1 MQRLSAR
8 NTVLVGLTL
17 FSMFFG
23 AGNLIFPPYL
33 GAMAGQKLLPALL
46 GFAVSAIGLPVL
58 GVAVAAR
65 AGGLPALAGRVSA
78 RFAAVFTLL
87 IYLSIGPCVAIPRT
101 ASTSFEMAVVP
112 FLGGSSPAMRVGYAM
127 MFFAVAMAV
136 ALRPDRISGF
146 LGRITGPLLLGL
158 ILILVAGCL
167 VQFPAVLDP
176 ARGAYQSNTAVEGFL
191 YGYQTMDTIAALNFG
206 IVIAL
211 NIRHRGVQEESGV
224 VKATVRAGWITGVI
238 LLLVYSGLAV
248 AGGLAGAG
256 AETPANGAVL
266 LSGMAGRLF
275 GKWGTVLVGVIFV
288 IACLNTCIGLLSCC
302 GEYFH
307 SICPR
312 LSVRRWIA
320 VFAAAGL
327 CISVAGLDMILAF
340 STPVLNIIYPVAIV
354 LIALGLAHS
363 LLQRIPGIYPVCI
376 TVAAVFAVLCEVRRL
391 GVAVPLVEHL
401 PLYSQQLGWVVPV
414 VGAAA
419 AAAVAALFLPRTK
432 A

>member
-33 GAMAGQKLLPALL
+33 GAMAGQKLLPALI
-46 GFAVSAIGLPVL
+46 GFAISAIGLPVL

-65 AGGLPALAGRVSA
+65 AGGLPALAGRVGT

-101 ASTSFEMAVVP
+101 ASTSFEMAVLP
-112 FLGGSSPAMRVGYAM
+112 FVGEPSPAMRVGYAM

-136 ALRPDRISGF
+136 ALHPDRISGF

-158 ILILVAGCL
+158 ILILVAGCI

-176 ARGAYQSNTAVEGFL
+176 ARGVYQSNTSVEGFL

-211 NIRHRGVQEESGV
+211 NIRRRGVEEDSGV
-224 VKATVRAGWITGVI
+224 IQGTVRAGWITGVI
-238 LLLVYSGLAV
+238 LLLVYTGLAV

-256 AETPANGAVL
+256 AQEPANGAVL

-340 STPVLNIIYPVAIV
+340 STPVLNSIYPVAIV
-354 LIALGLAHS
+354 LIVLGLAHS
-363 LLQRIPGIYPVCI
+363 LVRHVPGIYPVCV

-391 GVAVPLVEHL
+391 GVPVPMLEHL
-401 PLYSQQLGWVVPV
+401 PLYTQQLGWVVPV
-414 VGAAA
+414 VVAAA
-419 AAAVAALFLPRTK
+419 ATAVTARIRHRK
-432 A
+432 KV

>member
-33 GAMAGQKLLPALL
+33 GAMAGQKLLPALI
-46 GFAVSAIGLPVL
+46 GFAISAIGLPVL

-65 AGGLPALAGRVSA
+65 AGGLPALAGRVGT

-101 ASTSFEMAVVP
+101 ASTSFEMAVLP
-112 FLGGSSPAMRVGYAM
+112 FVGEPSPAMRVGYAM

-136 ALRPDRISGF
+136 ALHPERISGF

-158 ILILVAGCL
+158 ILILVAGCI

-176 ARGAYQSNTAVEGFL
+176 ARGVYQSNTSVEGFL

-211 NIRHRGVQEESGV
+211 NIRRRGVEEDSGV
-224 VKATVRAGWITGVI
+224 IQGTVRAGWITGAI
-238 LLLVYSGLAV
+238 LLLVYTGLAV

-256 AETPANGAVL
+256 AQEPANGAVL

-340 STPVLNIIYPVAIV
+340 STPVLNSIYPVAIV
-354 LIALGLAHS
+354 LIVLGLAHS
-363 LLQRIPGIYPVCI
+363 LVRHVPGIYPVCV

-391 GVAVPLVEHL
+391 GVPVPMLEHL
-401 PLYSQQLGWVVPV
+401 PLYTQQLGWVVPV
-414 VGAAA
+414 AVAAA
-419 AAAVAALFLPRTK
+419 AAAVTARIRHRK
-432 A
+432 KV

>member
-33 GAMAGQKLLPALL
+33 GAMAGQKMLLALM

-65 AGGLPALAGRVSA
+65 AGGLSVLAGRVGA
-78 RFAAVFTLL
+78 RFAAAFTLL

-112 FLGGSSPAMRVGYAM
+112 FLGQASPAMRVGYAM

-136 ALRPDRISGF
+136 ALHPDRISGF

-158 ILILVAGCL
+158 ILILVAGCV
-167 VQFPAVLDP
+167 VQFPATIDP
-176 ARGAYQSNTAVEGFL
+176 PHGVYQNNAAAEGFL

-211 NIRHRGVQEESGV
+211 NIRRRGVEEEAGV
-224 VKATVRAGWITGVI
+224 IQGTVRAGWITGAI
-238 LLLVYSGLAV
+238 LLLVYTGLAV

-256 AETPANGAVL
+256 TQGFANGAVL
-266 LSGMAGRLF
+266 LSEMAGRLF
-275 GKWGTVLVGVIFV
+275 GKWGTVLVGVTFV

-307 SICPR
+307 SLCPR

-340 STPVLNIIYPVAIV
+340 STPVLNSIYPVAIV
-354 LIALGLAHS
+354 LIVLGLAHS
-363 LLQRIPGIYPVCI
+363 LVRHVPGIYPICVAM
-376 TVAAVFAVLCEVRRL
+376 AAVFAVLCEVRRL
-391 GVAVPLVEHL
+391 GIPVPMIEHL
-401 PLYSQQLGWVVPV
+401 PLYAQQLGWVVPV
-414 VGAAA
+414 VVAA
-419 AAAVAALFLPRTK
+419 AAAVAAALLRHGKK